1 MKESRQAMA
10 KLGLRAVS
18 GVFGVTM
25 KALNIDLLVVEKP
38 KVFQHPQQVQCGP
51 WVGFLLVIIFFLAG
65 GGETGW

>member
-38 KVFQHPQQVQCGP
+38 KVFQHPQQRFVYC
-51 WVGFLLVIIFFLAG
+51 LV
-65 GGETGW
+65 GETCRART